1 MDRRRIA
8 ITLARVLALVG
19 LVVSAA
25 LIIEYA
31 MPEPTLCGPGGGCTA
46 VRACWEQRVK
56 WFSLPWFGLVSFGA
70 ALSALLLVPK
80 DKASKLL
87 PALGALSALGGATLI
102 ALQLGMCHSW
112 CKFCM
117 VTDSSAILLGAA
129 LLFGRDAYEPA
140 SPTQRWLFGGGAVLT
155 ACVAMLSAPPASTGG
170 GGTGG
175 DSSRGPR
182 AQYVAVL
189 PGPVAREQRDGVV
202 TIVEFADFEC
212 PFCRR
217 QHAVLSSVIERYHG
231 RVRLVRKQLPLTGI
245 HPHAEDAAKAA
256 LCAEELGR
264 GEAMADRLFRA
275 EAEQLTADGTTA
287 IARELGLDERA
298 FRECVANDR
307 TRSHIAS
314 DRNAAHECGVQGLP
328 TMFIGHERFDGL
340 VDEEALRESIEHAL
354 HPDAGA
360 GVSSADGG

>member
-8 ITLARVLALVG
+8 ITAARVLALVG

-25 LIIEYA
+25 LVIEYA

-56 WFSLPWFGLVSFGA
+56 WLSLPWFGLVSFGA
-70 ALSALLLVPK
+70 ALSALLFVPK
-80 DKASKLL
+80 DKSSKLL
-87 PALGALSALGGATLI
+87 PALGAISALGGASLI
-102 ALQLGMCHSW
+102 ALQIGMCHSW
-112 CKFCM
+112 CKFCL
-117 VTDSSAILLGAA
+117 VTDSSAILLGLA
-129 LLFGRDAYEPA
+129 LLFGKDAYEPA
-140 SPTQRWLFGGGAVLT
+140 NPTQRWIFGGGAVLT
-155 ACVAMLSAPPASTGG
+155 AAVALLSASPASSGPAGG
-170 GGTGG
+170 GGGG
-175 DSSRGPR
+175 ASNGPR

-189 PGPVAREQRDGVV
+189 PAPIAREQRDGVV

-217 QHAVLSSVIERYHG
+217 QHEVLSTVVERYHG

-245 HPHAEDAAKAA
+245 HPHAEDAARAA

-264 GEAMADRLFRA
+264 GEPMADRLFRA
-275 EAEQLTADGTTA
+275 ETEQLTADGTA
-287 IARELGLDERA
+287 SIARSLGLDERA
-298 FRECVANDR
+298 FRECVGNER

-340 VDEEALRESIEHAL
+340 VDEAALRESIEHAL
-354 HPDAGA
+354 HPDAGV
-360 GVSSADGG
+360 GSGDGG

>member
-8 ITLARVLALVG
+8 ITFARVFALVG

-25 LIIEYA
+25 LVVEYA

-46 VRACWEQRVK
+46 VRACWEQRVR
-56 WFSLPWFGLVSFGA
+56 WFSLPWFGLVSFGV
-70 ALSALLLVPK
+70 ALSTLLFLPK
-80 DKASKLL
+80 DKARRLL
-87 PALGALSALGGATLI
+87 PALGTLAALSGATLI
-102 ALQLGMCHSW
+102 ALQFGLCHSW

-117 VTDSSAILLGAA
+117 LTDSSAILLGGA
-129 LLFGRDAYEPA
+129 LWYGRDAYESA
-140 SPTQRWLFGGGAVLT
+140 SSTQRWLFGGGAVL
-155 ACVAMLSAPPASTGG
+155 AVLVAMFSAPGASTAGG
-170 GGTGG
+170 SGGE
-175 DSSRGPR
+175 SSGRTR
-182 AQYVAVL
+182 AQYVDVL

-217 QHAVLSSVIERYHG
+217 QHAVLTSVLERYQG
-231 RVRLVRKQLPLTGI
+231 RVRLVRKHLPLVGL

-256 LCAEELGR
+256 LCAEEMGR

-275 EAEQLTADGTTA
+275 EPEQLTVDGTAA

-298 FRECVANDR
+298 FRDCVSNDR

-314 DRNAAHECGVQGLP
+314 DRNAARECGVQGLP
-328 TMFIGHERFDGL
+328 TMFIGHERFDGV
-340 VDEEALRESIEHAL
+340 VDEETLRESIERAL
-354 HPDAGA
+354 HPDAG
-360 GVSSADGG
+360 VRSEDGG